1 MLFKIHSPRL
11 LKTGYFW
18 HFQENIF
25 NNTSRYRLTVIT
37 FHNFITVSRDNIN
50 GKINSNHPTNDIS
63 RRGGINKVTQV
74 REPQKENASLQ
85 PRRSVF
91 FTHATIIRESSR
103 GNSLFKLCI
112 KRAKGTFDDF
122 QRKRSTRRA
131 RTNQRG
137 FPAICRDGE
146 PVSSAYHRL
155 EVEEASSRVAHA
167 GWKRGTVWN
176 FSLRH
181 DGHDEG
187 GIHG

>member
-1 MLFKIHSPRL
+1 MS
-11 LKTGYFW
+11 LKKKT
-18 HFQENIF
+18 
-25 NNTSRYRLTVIT
+25 
-37 FHNFITVSRDNIN
+37 
-50 GKINSNHPTNDIS
+50 
-63 RRGGINKVTQV
+63 
-74 REPQKENASLQ
+74 LQ

-155 EVEEASSRVAHA
+155 EVEKVSSRVAHA
-167 GWKRGTVWN
+167 GVKKGYSMKFFSPTRWTRWGRNPRIIERLKSWGEGWCASSPRACVLRRKGAQGWSARTRGARVISRIVQAN
-176 FSLRH
+176 GMARGRRL
-181 DGHDEG
+181 
-187 GIHG
+187 I